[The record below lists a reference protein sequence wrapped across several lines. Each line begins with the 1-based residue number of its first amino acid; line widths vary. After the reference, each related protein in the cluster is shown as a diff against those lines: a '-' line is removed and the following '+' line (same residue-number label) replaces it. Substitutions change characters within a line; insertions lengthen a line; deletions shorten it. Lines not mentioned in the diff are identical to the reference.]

1 MEPPIEF
8 EKVSFDEAK
17 KALETKVADDKVKG
31 YHGERAPERGDPL
44 LESTK
49 RWLNE
54 LPARC
59 VRPRRPG
66 IFRESP
72 TSWPSCGS
80 ARRAATSISDA
91 AARQARG
98 SQGISAGR
106 RLELGT
112 LSELLREAAPVQALD
127 LGRRAE
133 VARRRVSLRSTRATR
148 PVLA

>member
-54 LPARC
+54 LPAP
-59 VRPRRPG
+59 VRPTETARDFPRIANKLAELWKRPSRCDEY
-66 IFRESP
+66 FQ
-72 TSWPSCGS
+72 TLLL
-80 ARRAATSISDA
+80 DK
-91 AARQARG
+91 RG
-98 SQGISAGR
+98 GR
-106 RLELGT
+106 KGFPLAVGLELGT
-112 LSELLREAAPVQALD
+112 LSDYYAKQHPYKHSIWDDVRK
-127 LGRRAE
+127 
-133 VARRRVSLRSTRATR
+133 
-148 PVLA
+148 